1 MARVK
6 TRAYSAASTQARY
19 GDFSSYVGSAD
30 YELLGVIDKLR
41 TKVRH
46 LAQNS
51 GTVRR
56 FLQLL
61 GDNVVGEYGFTLHV
75 MNQRVKDAW
84 VKWCQSPT
92 VDGIMTMVDFQRQ
105 MVKTWGR
112 DGEYLFEFV
121 MNSKYPDMIAMNPL
135 EADMLDHTLN
145 HIYPPTGNRIKMG
158 VEIDSMGVPIAYHI
172 LTVHPGDTFW
182 SIPDYDK
189 RWRRVPAENIVHVFE
204 RLRPGQTRGEPPAVA
219 SVNDIKMLDGYREA
233 ETTNRRIAAA
243 MMGFFSRDMPKGE
256 GIQALSDRKD
266 DDEAEDIFEMSVEPG
281 KLRQMPDGM
290 RFDKFDPGGSNTDYA
305 QYEQQVKK
313 DLSMGLGISAF
324 SLGMETQAVSYST
337 GRSVIQEDREFY
349 KNLQGFFIRLAM
361 RRIFSKW
368 ATMHTLSN
376 VSSIAPTRLSAI
388 IDEAQ
393 FKGRGWTWI
402 DPLKDITATAM
413 ALETYQTSYTR
424 VAADRGLTAN
434 ELFAEIANDRAL
446 METFGLQPVTAP
458 VKSTTSALTAN
469 VPPDKGNGNGKP
481 AK

>member
-1 MARVK
+1 
-6 TRAYSAASTQARY
+6 
-19 GDFSSYVGSAD
+19 
-30 YELLGVIDKLR
+30 
-41 TKVRH
+41 
-46 LAQNS
+46 
-51 GTVRR
+51 
-56 FLQLL
+56 
-61 GDNVVGEYGFTLHV
+61 
-75 MNQRVKDAW
+75 
-84 VKWCQSPT
+84 
-92 VDGIMTMVDFQRQ
+92 
-105 MVKTWGR
+105 
-112 DGEYLFEFV
+112 
-121 MNSKYPDMIAMNPL
+121 
-135 EADMLDHTLN
+135 
-145 HIYPPTGNRIKMG
+145 
-158 VEIDSMGVPIAYHI
+158 
-172 LTVHPGDTFW
+172 
-182 SIPDYDK
+182 
-189 RWRRVPAENIVHVFE
+189 
-204 RLRPGQTRGEPPAVA
+204 
-219 SVNDIKMLDGYREA
+219 
-233 ETTNRRIAAA
+233 
-243 MMGFFSRDMPKGE
+243 
-256 GIQALSDRKD
+256 
-266 DDEAEDIFEMSVEPG
+266 
-281 KLRQMPDGM
+281 MPDGM